1 MTEQMKQALDKAA
14 KGQQWANGQ
23 ILIDRETL
31 KPANPA
37 TTPFERLMN
46 IPVPD
51 KIEVAVLFG
60 ANWYR
65 NNIWHDKREVPECKE
80 DDQIIVYGQTSAG
93 IGCSVCGIIED
104 GVIYSP
110 LTDKEYKWNQC
121 PFTKWAY
128 INDLL
133 PTEGYKK

>member
-23 ILIDRETL
+23 ILIDSETL

-37 TTPFERLMN
+37 TPFERLTN

-65 NNIWHDKREVPECKE
+65 NNVWHDRQEIPNRKE
-80 DDQIIVYGQTSAG
+80 DDHIIVCGQTSAG
-93 IGCSVCGIIED
+93 VGCSVCCMIAD

-110 LTDKEYKWNQC
+110 LTHKEYKWGEC

-133 PTEGYKK
+133 PTEGYKE

>member
-1 MTEQMKQALDKAA
+1 MTEQMKKALDKAA
-14 KGQQWANGQ
+14 KRMQWANGQ
-23 ILIDRETL
+23 TLIDRETL
-31 KPANPA
+31 KQADA
-37 TTPFERLMN
+37 LTPLERLTS
-46 IPVPD
+46 IAVPD
-51 KIEVAVLFG
+51 KIETAVLFG

-110 LTDKEYKWNQC
+110 LTGKEYKWGEC

-133 PTEGYKK
+133 PTEGYNEK